1 MGWPAIPNA
10 PRPDGV
16 VNPVLDYD
24 YGPAFRYNDSSGVIT
39 NVPPPIR
46 GVIPTLV
53 PKVDADGNEIAG
65 VRSLLMR
72 MPLGTYTGW
81 NPIAS
86 AALEGP
92 PAVARRRLRAVC
104 EDKGGAPRRRRSA
117 AVHRG
122 AISRLWSYVSSAMTQ
137 ADALVKQ
144 RFLLPEDAVRL
155 LKQLLNDAEAG
166 GLFGK

>member
-1 MGWPAIPNA
+1 MGWPAIPNV

-24 YGPAFRYNDSSGVIT
+24 YGLAFRYNDNSGVVA

-53 PKVDADGNEIAG
+53 PKVDGDGNEIAG

-81 NPIAS
+81 NPIPAGPLKGRQRS
-86 AALEGP
+86 LAGGYVPFAKTKAERLAAG
-92 PAVARRRLRAVC
+92 
-104 EDKGGAPRRRRSA
+104 DPRPSIEERYPSD
-117 AVHRG
+117 
-122 AISRLWSYVSSAMTQ
+122 WSYVSSAMTQ
-137 ADALVKQ
+137 ADTLVKQ
-144 RFLLPEDAVRL
+144 RLLLPEDAVRL
-155 LKQLLNDAEAG
+155 LKQLLNDVEAG
-166 GLFGK
+166 RLFEK